1 MTIGAQF
8 ATRNEVEVL
17 RRKIERVIS
26 GAAIAQHVIDP
37 GAVDFFTDLTDV
49 PQDYAGAGNFLVRV
63 VSTEDELE
71 FAELML
77 ADLADVYFP
86 SGEPDIGDVL
96 TYESGGWTS
105 MPPGAGGALDDL
117 SDVNAPAPN
126 DQDVLTWDDGAGEWI
141 AQAPPA
147 GGAAYLD
154 DLLDVYFP
162 SGEPDI
168 GDVLTYESG
177 GWTSMA
183 LGVGT
188 HDLLS
193 AIHDD
198 TLGSAVS
205 VGSIVFGNAT
215 PKWAKL
221 NAGAEGQ
228 ILEMG
233 ATLPDWGRK
242 ITISDSPPSGGN
254 DGDIWLEY

>member
-17 RRKIERVIS
+17 RRKIERAIS
-26 GAAIAQHVIDP
+26 GAAIAQHIIDP
-37 GAVDFFTDLTDV
+37 GAVDAFTDLTDV
-49 PQDYAGAGNFLVRV
+49 PEDYAGAGNFLVRV
-63 VSTEDELE
+63 AAAEDELE
-71 FAELML
+71 FVELML

-117 SDVNAPAPN
+117 SDVNAPAPV

-141 AQAPPA
+141 AQVSPA

-177 GWTSMA
+177 GWTSMPGGGA
-183 LGVGT
+183 LALD
-188 HDLLS
+188 DLTDVDAITGLS
-193 AIHDD
+193 DQD
-198 TLGSAVS
+198 VLTWD
-205 VGSIVFGNAT
+205 VGSGLWIAQAPPAGGGGDFLVCQVF
-215 PKWAKL
+215 
-221 NAGAEGQ
+221 
-228 ILEMG
+228 
-233 ATLPDWGRK
+233 
-242 ITISDSPPSGGN
+242 S
-254 DGDIWLEY
+254 